1 MQHTTGFIL
10 GALVCLIYVNDMFQ
24 TVYCDLFLY
33 TDVSCLVSQYK
44 DPQQIEQILNKNIL
58 NVCNSFVDNRL
69 SIQSIQS
76 ILLAKKEVSQN
87 IRYGEITYSNYIYYF
102 RTTRRSLVK
111 INDYC
116 H

>member
-33 TDVSCLVSQYK
+33 TDGSCLVFQHK
-44 DPQQIEQILNKNIL
+44 DPQEIEQILNKNIL

-76 ILLAKKEVSQN
+76 ILLAKKETN
-87 IRYGEITYSNYIYYF
+87 
-102 RTTRRSLVK
+102 
-111 INDYC
+111 
-116 H
+116 